1 MHYVN
6 CKSDKLRYISDGEL
20 EIHCLIPNVM
30 VQAEHDVAIQDTDR
44 LEGRAALVNNVK
56 AAVALAGA
64 VRSTLGPRGLDKMLV
79 DSDGGS
85 LVTNDGVTVIETAK
99 VEHPTARLLISA
111 SSSQDK
117 TARDGTTST
126 VVLTAELLQN
136 SLELVRMGIHPST
149 IISGFIQAERETI
162 SELERIS
169 RRANYPDE
177 VKSVISTTL
186 AGKVSTSLASHV
198 TDIAL
203 EAARVLSD
211 EEGGDDLER
220 LRVKRLE
227 VGGGLST
234 DSSLVNGLMIAKS
247 RVDMGTPE
255 ASGGGTIA
263 IIDGGLEN
271 AKLEM
276 EAEIEVSSPGVLRGF
291 HERSLA
297 KLKNSVD
304 HLSSLGV
311 NLLIIR
317 DGASEDA
324 ISMLSDS
331 GITTYRRFERG
342 DLEILSRITGA
353 RIIRDPARAS
363 MEDLGIFTGRKE
375 ESIAG
380 VTHTT
385 IKGSEM
391 GALTV
396 VFRGTSQ
403 QIREESM
410 RAFDDAMGVSF
421 RMLRDPRVVPGGG
434 AIQTHLARHIR
445 SFALGNPGR
454 EQLAMEAYAAAL
466 EVIPRTLAENAG
478 LDPIDV
484 LLDLSA
490 AQTSERDD
498 GAWIGLD
505 AMTGKKARM
514 DQLGSLD
521 PLFVTS
527 HSISGSTEA
536 AISVLRINDVLWA
549 KQDPTTP
556 DWKDEE
562 IQED

>member
-1 MHYVN
+1 
-6 CKSDKLRYISDGEL
+6 
-20 EIHCLIPNVM
+20 M

-79 DSDGGS
+79 DGDGSS
-85 LVTNDGVTVIETAK
+85 LVTNDGVTVIETAR

-117 TARDGTTST
+117 AARDGTTST

-136 SLELVRMGIHPST
+136 SLELVRMGVHPST
-149 IISGFIQAERETI
+149 IINGYLLAERESI
-162 SELERIS
+162 SELERVSRETIS
-169 RRANYPDE
+169 PDE
-177 VKSVISTTL
+177 MKSVISTTL
-186 AGKVSTSLASHV
+186 AGKISSALASHI

-203 EAARVLSD
+203 EAAEILS
-211 EEGGDDLER
+211 EENGGDDLER

-227 VGGGLST
+227 VSGGLST
-234 DSSLVNGLMIAKS
+234 DSTLIKGLMIAKT
-247 RVDMGTPE
+247 RVDMGTPRS
-255 ASGGGTIA
+255 SGEGTIA

-276 EAEIEVSSPGVLRGF
+276 EAEIEVSSPGVLRDF
-291 HERSLA
+291 HERSIANLR
-297 KLKNSVD
+297 KSVD

-311 NLLIIR
+311 DLLIVR
-317 DGASEDA
+317 DGVSDEAVP
-324 ISMLSDS
+324 MLSDK
-331 GITTYRRFERG
+331 GITSYRRFERI

-353 RIIRDPARAS
+353 RIIRDPLRIS
-363 MEDLGIFTGRKE
+363 EEDLGTFTNREE

-385 IKGSEM
+385 IEGPER

-396 VFRGTSQ
+396 VFRGTSPH
-403 QIREESM
+403 IREEVM

-421 RMLRDPRVVPGGG
+421 RMVRDSRVVPGGG
-434 AIQTHLARHIR
+434 AIQIHLARHIR
-445 SFALGNPGR
+445 AFALGNPGR
-454 EQLAMEAYAAAL
+454 EQLAIEGYAAAL
-466 EVIPRTLAENAG
+466 EVIPRALAENAG

-484 LLDLSA
+484 VLDLSA
-490 AQTSERDD
+490 AQASDQNN
-498 GAWIGLD
+498 GSWIGLD
-505 AMTGKKARM
+505 ATTGRKVRM
-514 DQLGSLD
+514 DEIGIFD

-536 AISVLRINDVLWA
+536 AISILRINDVLWA

-562 IQED
+562 DQED

>member
-1 MHYVN
+1 MN
-6 CKSDKLRYISDGEL
+6 SISDKLGRISDGEL
-20 EIHCLIPNVM
+20 EIYCLIPTVM

-79 DSDGGS
+79 DADGGS

-117 TARDGTTST
+117 SARDGTTST

-149 IISGFIQAERETI
+149 IISGYIQAEREAI

-186 AGKVSTSLASHV
+186 AGKVSTSLASHI

-203 EAARVLSD
+203 EAAGILSE
-211 EEGGDDLER
+211 EEGSDDLER

-227 VGGGLST
+227 VGGGSST

-297 KLKNSVD
+297 KLKKSVD
-304 HLSSLGV
+304 HLSSLDV
-311 NLLIIR
+311 DLLIVR
-317 DGASEDA
+317 DGISEEA

-363 MEDLGIFTGRKE
+363 GEDLGVFTSRKE

-396 VFRGTSQ
+396 VFRGTSP

-410 RAFDDAMGVSF
+410 RSFDDAMGVSF
-421 RMLRDPRVVPGGG
+421 RMLRDSRVVPGGG

-490 AQTSERDD
+490 AQTSDRDD

-514 DQLGSLD
+514 DQLGILD

-536 AISVLRINDVLWA
+536 TISVLRINDVLWA

-562 IQED
+562 DQED